1 MKSHLATIPMKVK
14 MPGQFI
20 SGKESKQELNEHMKI
35 KVNFVLAMQQIDG
48 TETFRKNWF
57 GRSLDSKPLKCQGF
71 STFTHISDEQVNH
84 LKNKLYIY
92 KIWLNLKM
100 RVHLWPCEGGSI

>member
-1 MKSHLATIPMKVK
+1 MKVK

-71 STFTHISDEQVNH
+71 STFTHISD